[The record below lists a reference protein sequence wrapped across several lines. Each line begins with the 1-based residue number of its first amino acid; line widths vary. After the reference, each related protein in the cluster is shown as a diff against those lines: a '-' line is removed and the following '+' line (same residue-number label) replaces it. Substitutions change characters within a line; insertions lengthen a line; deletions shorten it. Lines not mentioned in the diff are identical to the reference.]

1 MVNRVKTAFFI
12 NLFILGAKL
21 AFFSQNSSKMS
32 KNPTKSG
39 SNTPENVPIMF
50 PKCSQNVPQ
59 MFPEKNGKLGN
70 IDKKSR

>member
-1 MVNRVKTAFFI
+1 
-12 NLFILGAKL
+12 
-21 AFFSQNSSKMS
+21 MS

-59 MFPEKNGKLGN
+59 MFPEKIEKLGN
-70 IDKKSR
+70 IDKKAANPLRINDLHFGRLRRERLGSFIR